1 MFKIKLITQRLIL
14 SQKIIKNKLKNV
26 VLFEKYEPH
35 KYVTF
40 GTFSGSAI
48 TGSSIFAGSTIT
60 VSASNRTVI
69 GSNSISLGGY
79 DIGGKKDFI
88 ILAARKPNKFQK
100 LMIKLVFGWKWINKE
115 EL

>member
-1 MFKIKLITQRLIL
+1 MFKIKFITQRLIL
-14 SQKIIKNKLKNV
+14 SQKIIKNKLKNI

-35 KYVTF
+35 KYLSF
-40 GTFSGSAI
+40 ASGSAI
-48 TGSSIFAGSTIT
+48 TGSAIYGGSIININ
-60 VSASNRTVI
+60 ASNRTVI
-69 GSNSISLGGY
+69 GSNAISLGGY

-100 LMIKLVFGWKWINKE
+100 LMIKLVFGWKWISKE

>member
-1 MFKIKLITQRLIL
+1 MFKIKLITQKLIL
-14 SQKIIKNKLKNV
+14 SQKIIKNKIKNV

-35 KYVTF
+35 KYKF
-40 GTFSGSAI
+40 GIFDNVLGSAVY
-48 TGSSIFAGSTIT
+48 GASMLTIN
-60 VSASNRTVI
+60 ASNRTVI
-69 GSNSISLGGY
+69 GSNAISLGGY

>member
-1 MFKIKLITQRLIL
+1 MFKIKLITQRLVL
-14 SQKIIKNKLKNV
+14 SQKIIKNKIKNV
-26 VLFEKYEPH
+26 VFFEKYEPK
-35 KYVTF
+35 KYTF
-40 GTFSGSAI
+40 GTFAAI
-48 TGSSIFAGSTIT
+48 TGSAVFGASAITIT
-60 VSASNRTVI
+60 ASNRTVI

-88 ILAARKPNKFQK
+88 LLAARKPNKFQR